1 MDGPM
6 LPLSGVKPITAKPQH
21 EEAGIRDSNLTRK
34 KNSMLVPAQPAKNN
48 HSDKKNRIHGLF
60 KKPYFNPQLESHTT
74 GEKANKEK
82 LSHVQSVNEL

>member
-1 MDGPM
+1 MNGPM

-21 EEAGIRDSNLTRK
+21 EEAGIRDSNLTREE
-34 KNSMLVPAQPAKNN
+34 NSMLVPAQPAKNN
-48 HSDKKNRIHGLF
+48 HCSTKNRIHGLF

-82 LSHVQSVNEL
+82 LSNV